1 MIGSKKACRLY
12 FHNSIVRDN
21 KTRVNDY
28 FHRVNFRL
36 LPDRT
41 VILHVKKTFLRNQ
54 TAIFGVLFVNNISGE
69 SYLVDEST
77 LIRHAANGDAA
88 AWESLMHAHQ
98 QSVFR
103 FAYLLLGD
111 PDDAE
116 DTAQESFLRAWKYLK
131 RFDPTRP
138 LRPWLLSIT
147 ANLASNRRRSAGRYF
162 AAVLRA
168 FRDEPT
174 SVRIEEKS
182 AQNLEANELWHAVQH
197 LNPADQQ
204 IIYLRYFLD
213 LSVNETAQV
222 LNVADGTV
230 KSKLSRAL
238 EKLRTII
245 QKDFPVL
252 TEGREG

>member
-1 MIGSKKACRLY
+1 
-12 FHNSIVRDN
+12 
-21 KTRVNDY
+21 
-28 FHRVNFRL
+28 
-36 LPDRT
+36 
-41 VILHVKKTFLRNQ
+41 
-54 TAIFGVLFVNNISGE
+54 
-69 SYLVDEST
+69 VDEST

-88 AWESLMHAHQ
+88 AWESLMHSHQ

-131 RFDPTRP
+131 RFDAARP

-162 AAVLRA
+162 AAITRA
-168 FRDEPT
+168 FRNEPT

-182 AQNLEANELWHAVQH
+182 AQNLEANELWHAVQN

-213 LSVNETAQV
+213 LSVDETAQV
-222 LNVADGTV
+222 LQVAEGTV

-252 TEGREG
+252 SEGREI